1 MRKRRPISGKA
12 RQERKILLML
22 TFFSISVGLWENF
35 RQLWLEDNN
44 FSALE
49 VSTIISI
56 GTFISAA
63 TIILVGRYVKPTH
76 LKSFMTLV
84 LIIKLLDLFVLLGL
98 GTSSARALVNICT
111 IVDIVTSYIIV
122 TSVYPLITTITKS
135 NQAYSRRKLV
145 EYLFRDIG
153 ILVGGVVLGRQLGG
167 LVVNYDLCLLISQ
180 AFLVA
185 AIGVMLRLKVQ
196 PTAISRP
203 ERGSIV
209 KYVLKSRIHIYY
221 MIYSFLAA
229 TSFATALGLKMLML
243 TNYLNFSA
251 GTATNFLLIVGLIS
265 DVIGFL
271 ALKHFTP
278 KNDYVTITLKF
289 GIRLLAYVVAV
300 CANDPFLSMLAITWS
315 IMISTAYE
323 DVSDGNYINLVD
335 NRHQFSYSTLKY
347 VMSYLG
353 EACGLLL
360 CGVMYGLGIPHIFA
374 ASALITAGQMVVAYY
389 LIFLRHRRRRRRHS
403 ASRMRYEERIVE
415 S

>member
-1 MRKRRPISGKA
+1 MHKSRPISRKD

-22 TFFSISVGLWENF
+22 TFFSIAVGLWENF

-49 VSTIISI
+49 VSTITSI
-56 GTFISAA
+56 GSFISAA
-63 TIILVGRYVKPTH
+63 TIILVGRYVKPAR

-84 LIIKLLDLFVLLGL
+84 LVVKLIDLFILLGL
-98 GTSSARALVNICT
+98 NASSARALINICT
-111 IVDIVTSYIIV
+111 VVDIVTSYIIV

-153 ILVGGVVLGRQLGG
+153 VLVGGVVLGRQLGG
-167 LVVNYDLCLLISQ
+167 LMVNYNACLLISQ
-180 AFLVA
+180 VFLVA
-185 AIGVMLRLKVQ
+185 AIAIMLRLKVQ

-203 ERGSIV
+203 ERSSVV
-209 KYVLKSRIHIYY
+209 KYVLKSRIQVCY
-221 MIYSFLAA
+221 MVYSFLAA

-271 ALKHFTP
+271 ALKYFTP
-278 KNDYVTITLKF
+278 KNDYITITLKF
-289 GIRLLAYVVAV
+289 GIRLLAYIIAV

-323 DVSDGNYINLVD
+323 DVSDGYYINLVD

-360 CGVMYGLGIPHIFA
+360 CGVMYGLGIQHIFA
-374 ASALITAGQMVVAYY
+374 ASALITAVQMAVAYY
-389 LIFLRHRRRRRRHS
+389 LISLRRRHRRQRHS